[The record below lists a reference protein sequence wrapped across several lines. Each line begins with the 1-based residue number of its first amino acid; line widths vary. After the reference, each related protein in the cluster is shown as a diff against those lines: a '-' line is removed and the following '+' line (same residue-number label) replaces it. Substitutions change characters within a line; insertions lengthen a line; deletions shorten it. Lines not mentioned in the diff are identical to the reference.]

1 MSSARVQRFAFGCI
15 WAAAMLT
22 IGVLA
27 LIIGLIVWRG
37 LPSISWEFL
46 TGSPENLGRD
56 GGILPTI
63 IGTMVLGL
71 VALLIATPL
80 GIGSAIY
87 LTEYT
92 YDLGYAIER
101 RTNAG
106 ARPQTLDV
114 DRHTGVSVL
123 VQFGQML
130 GEWRHRCGAGDG
142 YSTRIAWATSRQQKH
157 KPEDQRTTPA
167 HQ

>member
-1 MSSARVQRFAFGCI
+1 MSSARVQQFAFGCI
-15 WAAAMLT
+15 WAAAILT
-22 IGVLA
+22 MGVLA

-92 YDLGYAIER
+92 YESRFTRPFASAPNCWPACRPLFSGCSAI
-101 RTNAG
+101 
-106 ARPQTLDV
+106 
-114 DRHTGVSVL
+114 S
-123 VQFGQML
+123 F
-130 GEWRHRCGAGDG
+130 
-142 YSTRIAWATSRQQKH
+142 S
-157 KPEDQRTTPA
+157 
-167 HQ
+167 